1 MDKRNTRYVAIALL
15 AVVAIAF
22 SAATLNSVMITE
34 EGGSGI
40 GGRTGSGVGAD
51 TNDSTVEVDMN
62 RTNATFNI
70 GNFIDICYSILNNPF
85 VVAGIFG
92 FFGVGM
98 TLFYRYR
105 GGAIGAMA
113 FVGAFGPPIYL
124 LHLVF
129 TSGCNNPEGD
139 DTILTLPFFGNQTS
153 FPGGGMSGLG
163 GEGSAVS
170 TPSAILTVVLGL
182 AILVGLYFLI
192 FVPARDQEEE
202 PQTPPKG
209 ESKDA
214 IRAAVGR
221 AAGEAADR
229 IEGNADVTNEVYRA
243 WREMTR
249 YLDVKEPEAS
259 TPGEFA
265 DAAVETGMRPDD
277 VYELTRLFE
286 EVRYGGESPTEE
298 RERRAV
304 EALRRIESEYAE
316 EGESGE

>member
-1 MDKRNTRYVAIALL
+1 MDKTNTRYVVIALL

-22 SAATLNSVMITE
+22 SAATLNSVMIPQ

-40 GGRTGSGVGAD
+40 GGSNSGVGAD

-62 RTNATFNI
+62 RSNATFQI
-70 GNFIDICYSILNNPF
+70 GNFIDICYSILNHPF
-85 VVAGIFG
+85 VVAGILG

-105 GGAIGAMA
+105 GGVIGAMA

-129 TSGCNNPEGD
+129 TSGCSPPEGSND
-139 DTILTLPFFGNQTS
+139 AVLTLPFFGNQTT
-153 FPGGGMSGLG
+153 FPGGGMGGMS

-170 TPSAILTVVLGL
+170 APSAILTVILGI
-182 AILVGLYFLI
+182 AILVGLYFLV

-202 PQTPPKG
+202 PQTPPDG

-229 IEGNADVTNEVYRA
+229 IEGDADVTNEVYRA
-243 WREMTR
+243 WREMTQ
-249 YLDVKEPEAS
+249 YLDVKEPESS

-265 DAAVETGMRPDD
+265 DAAVETGMSPDD

-286 EVRYGGESPTEE
+286 EVRYGGESPTRE
-298 RERRAV
+298 REKQAV

-316 EGESGE
+316 EDRNG